1 MDNLELEVRIIP
13 LTKAGKTKA
22 IATVTINDMFA
33 VKNLRVIDGKNG
45 LFVAMPS
52 LKNSKGEY
60 EDLFIPITKESRE
73 LLQETV
79 LEAYEEELSPSHKH
93 GPEMSM

>member
-1 MDNLELEVRIIP
+1 
-13 LTKAGKTKA
+13 
-22 IATVTINDMFA
+22 
-33 VKNLRVIDGKNG
+33 
-45 LFVAMPS
+45 MPS